1 MHSEKLAYYVSKE
14 RALDDAMDALKKC
27 FDKELIPLAD
37 YLKEIRKQ
45 SGRQFKAMHR
55 QRKLVQCMQQ
65 SVVQ

>member
-1 MHSEKLAYYVSKE
+1 VHSEKLAYFVSKE

-27 FDKELIPLAD
+27 FDKELIPLGD

-55 QRKLVQCMQQ
+55 QRKLVQSM
-65 SVVQ
+65 